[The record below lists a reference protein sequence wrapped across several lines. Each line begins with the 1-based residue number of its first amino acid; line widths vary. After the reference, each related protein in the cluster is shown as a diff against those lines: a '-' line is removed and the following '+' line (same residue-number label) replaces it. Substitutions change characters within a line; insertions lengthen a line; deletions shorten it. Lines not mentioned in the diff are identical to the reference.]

1 MSAAISNREIREALA
16 QAVGAVATINV
27 YRYPPD
33 NVNVPCVMISGIN
46 MKPITFDGNRE
57 TTVDVIVMVSRRSV
71 DQMASLDQLLDAD
84 DASSVI
90 TAIEEANPPGI
101 DFFVESFGSYR
112 ELVVAEV
119 GYYAADVVVRVMT

>member
-1 MSAAISNREIREALA
+1 MSTAISNREIREALA
-16 QAVGAVATINV
+16 QAVGSVPGLNV

-90 TAIEEANPPGI
+90 TAIEEANAPGI

-112 ELVVAEV
+112 ELVVADV

>member
-1 MSAAISNREIREALA
+1 MTTAITNGEIREALA
-16 QAVGAVATINV
+16 QAISAVPGLNV

-33 NVNVPCVMISGIN
+33 NVAVPCVMISGFN
-46 MKPITFDGNRE
+46 VKPVTFDGNRE
-57 TTVDVIVMVSRRSV
+57 TTVDVIVLVSRRTV
-71 DQMASLDQLLDAD
+71 DQMAGLDQLLDAD
-84 DASSVI
+84 DPSSVI
-90 TAIEEANPPGI
+90 TAIEEANAPGV

>member
-1 MSAAISNREIREALA
+1 
-16 QAVGAVATINV
+16 
-27 YRYPPD
+27 
-33 NVNVPCVMISGIN
+33 

-90 TAIEEANPPGI
+90 TAIEEANAPGI

-112 ELVVAEV
+112 ELVVADV

>member
-1 MSAAISNREIREALA
+1 MSTAISNREIREALA

-90 TAIEEANPPGI
+90 TAIEEANAPGI
-101 DFFVESFGSYR
+101 EFFVESFGSYR
-112 ELVVAEV
+112 ELVVADV

>member
-1 MSAAISNREIREALA
+1 MSAAITNGEIREALA
-16 QAVGAVATINV
+16 QAVGQVPGINV

-33 NVNVPCVMISGIN
+33 NVTVPCVMISGLS

-57 TTVDVIVMVSRRSV
+57 TTIDVIVLVSRRSI
-71 DQMASLDQLLDAD
+71 DQMAGLDQLLDAD
-84 DASSVI
+84 DPSSVI
-90 TAIEEANPPGI
+90 TAIEEANPAGV

-112 ELVVAEV
+112 ELVVADV

>member
-1 MSAAISNREIREALA
+1 MSTAISNREIREALA

-90 TAIEEANPPGI
+90 TAIEEANAPDI

-112 ELVVAEV
+112 ELVVADV

>member
-1 MSAAISNREIREALA
+1 
-16 QAVGAVATINV
+16 
-27 YRYPPD
+27 
-33 NVNVPCVMISGIN
+33 MISGFN
-46 MKPITFDGNRE
+46 VKPTTFDGKRE
-57 TTVDVIVMVSRRSV
+57 TTVEVIILVSRRSV

-84 DASSVI
+84 DPSSAI

-112 ELVVAEV
+112 ELVVADV

>member
-1 MSAAISNREIREALA
+1 MSTAISNREIREALA
-16 QAVGAVATINV
+16 QAVGAVPGINV

-90 TAIEEANPPGI
+90 TAIEEANAPGI

-112 ELVVAEV
+112 ELVVADV

>member
-1 MSAAISNREIREALA
+1 MSTAISNREIREALA

-33 NVNVPCVMISGIN
+33 NVAVPCVMVSGIN

-90 TAIEEANPPGI
+90 TAIEEANAPGI

-112 ELVVAEV
+112 ELVVADV

>member
-1 MSAAISNREIREALA
+1 MSTAISNREIREALA

-71 DQMASLDQLLDAD
+71 DQMASLDQPLDAD

-90 TAIEEANPPGI
+90 TAIEEANAPGI

-112 ELVVAEV
+112 ELVVADV

>member
-1 MSAAISNREIREALA
+1 MSTAISNREIREALA
-16 QAVGAVATINV
+16 QAVGAVPGINV

-84 DASSVI
+84 DSSSVI
-90 TAIEEANPPGI
+90 TAIEEANAPGI

-112 ELVVAEV
+112 ELVVADV

>member
-1 MSAAISNREIREALA
+1 MSTAISNREIREALA
-16 QAVGAVATINV
+16 QAVGAVPGINV

-90 TAIEEANPPGI
+90 TAIEDANAPGI

-112 ELVVAEV
+112 ELVVADV

>member
-112 ELVVAEV
+112 ELVVADV

>member
-1 MSAAISNREIREALA
+1 MSTAISNREIREALA
-16 QAVGAVATINV
+16 QAVGTVATINV

-71 DQMASLDQLLDAD
+71 DQMAGLDQLLDAD

-90 TAIEEANPPGI
+90 TAIEEANAPGI
-101 DFFVESFGSYR
+101 DFFVVSFGSYR
-112 ELVVAEV
+112 ELVVADV

>member
-1 MSAAISNREIREALA
+1 MSTAISNREIREALA
-16 QAVGAVATINV
+16 QAISAVPGLNI

-57 TTVDVIVMVSRRSV
+57 TTVEVIILVSRRSV

-84 DASSVI
+84 DPSSAI

-112 ELVVAEV
+112 ELVVADV